1 MAKAVSSPIL
11 HLIRQVVED
20 QSVRQLCDRDLLQR
34 FGDQRD
40 EAAFDTLLRRYGP
53 MVLDV
58 CRGVLGNEADAE
70 DAFQST
76 FLILARKAASIRK
89 SASVGSWLH
98 GVAYRTALKARAQL
112 ATRQKT
118 ESRAPARPISEP
130 DDLTWREVR
139 QVLHEELTGLAE
151 RYRVPLVV
159 CYLEGKTQDAAA
171 ALLGLAKSTLK
182 ERLERGRSLLRAR
195 MVRRGLGPA
204 AALIATAWP
213 STIASACVQATLVSR
228 TVTAA
233 SLFAAGQAAPAGV
246 ISVKVAALTEGVLKT
261 MLLSKIKSAA
271 ALALLLSA
279 CVGGALAFLPGVAGP
294 NETAKHAAATGDQGE
309 AQKTVTPLRAQFPDL
324 TKIDRTI
331 VKEPTYRNQPYYAL
345 LAFGPEA
352 KKRVWL
358 VVDGETLYVDRNGN
372 GDLTEANERVA
383 KTKKIEVAPG
393 MYKWMDSFDLGEVQ
407 GLRLRLDFWVRDK
420 DFVPENDFDKK
431 VFHDHQENGWEFA
444 TLFRVKPDG
453 SNIEAQIPVTFC
465 RQPKDAQVCHLAGPL
480 TLFLRWGQERRP
492 LVCSA
497 NNQLDVMIGTPG
509 LPPRARGEPVFAAL
523 ATSEVP
529 ADAHPVAHFEFP
541 HQDPKQPPI
550 KLEVV
555 LNQRC

>member
-70 DAFQST
+70 DAFQAT

-294 NETAKHAAATGDQGE
+294 NETAKHAAVAGDQGE
-309 AQKTVTPLRAQFPDL
+309 AQKTVTPLKAQFPDL

-420 DFVPENDFDKK
+420 DFVPENDFDKN

-480 TLFLRWGQERRP
+480 TLFLRWGQEGRP